1 MRVLGV
7 LKTEAR
13 NRLLNRGNLV
23 ISKLWEIVKLVGRE
37 TNCIDYALRA
47 STLLNYL
54 N

>member
-1 MRVLGV
+1 MRISGG

-13 NRLLNRGNLV
+13 NRGNLV
-23 ISKLWEIVKLVGRE
+23 ISKVWEIVELVGRE
-37 TNCIDYALRA
+37 TNFIDYALRA